1 MKRIHRVLIGFGQA
15 LAITATWI
23 VLAFLMIEH
32 SLYHFGAQYTAGALI
47 GSGMIVWFTR
57 DKLVKNL

>member
-1 MKRIHRVLIGFGQA
+1 MRRVLIGFSQA
-15 LAITATWI
+15 LAVTAIWI

-47 GSGMIVWFTR
+47 GSGMIVWFNR
-57 DKLVKNL
+57 DRLVGNL